1 MPEIP
6 FRQNPS
12 YDPAADE
19 DNSFGFLTGSAGS
32 DHHAEYRMTTAER
45 AAWRRYLKEKE
56 ARRITPG
63 FVIPTEKGE
72 S

>member
-19 DNSFGFLTGSAGS
+19 DNNFNLSIGIAGS
-32 DHHAEYRMTTAER
+32 NHHADYHITPAER

-63 FVIPTEKGE
+63 FVIPTDERTP
-72 S
+72 